1 MMRLISILLVI
12 GGLLAAGLG
21 GAALMDTHFPKGDA
35 SAPPA
40 AAPPEAEL
48 STPEPTATEAAV
60 PESVAAQEPEMPA
73 AAASSEP
80 AETAETMA
88 LPAPEPGTLEAGPEP
103 EPEARAEAA
112 MNPDEEFSFQPMVE
126 EAPPPAAPMMRSS
139 LPDTASGEAP
149 AAEGTTPEPVDID
162 DPNVTA
168 AVSES
173 FIDKLKTVPVAHE
186 TPRSAEYKRAF
197 DVTFA
202 IDATGDSTATDALP
216 GRGVIEAGEAR
227 VSDRVEV
234 RLSGAAFSI
243 VPTSPP
249 VQSLSPLTEN
259 TWRWS
264 VSALSAGD
272 HDLTFEIF
280 AVDDSEVVPLRTY
293 RDTVTVKVSGLNRA
307 IAFADQANPLFV
319 LLGGLGSILAGVL
332 GVARFMLK
340 K

>member
-1 MMRLISILLVI
+1 MMRFISILLVI
-12 GGLLAAGLG
+12 VGLAAAGLG
-21 GAALMDTHFPKGDA
+21 GAALMERYFPKAGAPVTA
-35 SAPPA
+35 SVPPPEAVEAPPPA
-40 AAPPEAEL
+40 DVAPAEALEAAPP
-48 STPEPTATEAAV
+48 TPAPEAAG
-60 PESVAAQEPEMPA
+60 EA
-73 AAASSEP
+73 
-80 AETAETMA
+80 A
-88 LPAPEPGTLEAGPEP
+88 LPAA
-103 EPEARAEAA
+103 EPEAQAEARIEA
-112 MNPDEEFSFQPMVE
+112 APEGEESFNFQPMVE
-126 EAPPPAAPMMRSS
+126 EAPADAAPMARSMRAE
-139 LPDTASGEAP
+139 PPSGEEMAAATAP
-149 AAEGTTPEPVDID
+149 PEAVDID

-202 IDATGDSTATDALP
+202 IDATGDATAVDALP
-216 GRGVIEAGEAR
+216 GRGVVEEGTAR

-243 VPTSPP
+243 TPTSPP

-280 AVDDSEVVPLRTY
+280 AVDADEIVPLRTY

-332 GVARFMLK
+332 GVARFVLK

>member
-12 GGLLAAGLG
+12 AGLAAAGLG
-21 GAALMDTHFPKGDA
+21 GAALMERYFPKD
-35 SAPPA
+35 APPA
-40 AAPPEAEL
+40 ITAAPQDITLAEAPAPAPPPPPVQDE
-48 STPEPTATEAAV
+48 TP
-60 PESVAAQEPEMPA
+60 PA
-73 AAASSEP
+73 ASP
-80 AETAETMA
+80 A
-88 LPAPEPGTLEAGPEP
+88 
-103 EPEARAEAA
+103 EPEASIESA
-112 MNPDEEFSFQPMVE
+112 PVTDEDFNFQPMVE
-126 EAPPPAAPMMRSS
+126 EAPADAAPMARAMRAEPS
-139 LPDTASGEAP
+139 AGEEAAAP
-149 AAEGTTPEPVDID
+149 APPEAVDID

-173 FIDKLKTVPVAHE
+173 FIDTLKTVPVAHE
-186 TPRSAEYKRAF
+186 TPASAEYKRAF

-202 IDATGDSTATDALP
+202 IDATGGDSAVDALP
-216 GRGVIEAGEAR
+216 GRGVIEEGTAL

-234 RLSGAAFSI
+234 RLSGAAFTI
-243 VPTSPP
+243 VPASPP

-264 VSALSAGD
+264 VTALSAGD

-280 AVDDSEVVPLRTY
+280 AVDANEVVPLRTY

-332 GVARFMLK
+332 GVARFVLK

>member
-12 GGLLAAGLG
+12 AGLLAAGLG
-21 GAALMDTHFPKGDA
+21 GAALMDQHFPKEETPAMA
-35 SAPPA
+35 SAPEYAETA
-40 AAPPEAEL
+40 AAPEEAAAESAPSEPPAPSAIVEAE
-48 STPEPTATEAAV
+48 EPMSA
-60 PESVAAQEPEMPA
+60 
-73 AAASSEP
+73 
-80 AETAETMA
+80 
-88 LPAPEPGTLEAGPEP
+88 PAPEAVAESDMQPESASP
-103 EPEARAEAA
+103 SE
-112 MNPDEEFSFQPMVE
+112 DEFSFQPMME
-126 EAPPPAAPMMRSS
+126 EAPPEAAPMMRSARPQPS
-139 LPDTASGEAP
+139 EVEDLAVAGAP
-149 AAEGTTPEPVDID
+149 ADAPPEAVDID
-162 DPNVTA
+162 DPGVTA

-186 TPRSAEYKRAF
+186 TPPSAEYKRAF

-202 IDATGDSTATDALP
+202 IDATGDTTAVDALP
-216 GRGVIEAGEAR
+216 GRGVIQEGEAR

-234 RLSGAAFSI
+234 RLSGAAFTI
-243 VPTSPP
+243 NPTSPP

-264 VSALSAGD
+264 VTALSAGD

-280 AVDDSEVVPLRTY
+280 AIDENEVVPLRTY
-293 RDTVTVKVSGLNRA
+293 RDTVTVRVSGLNRA

-332 GVARFMLK
+332 GVARFVLK